1 MTSTN
6 TTSGRGT
13 EASELLSMWEEVA
26 QGLTER
32 LAAVGPGSWTVPTC
46 CEGWDVAELVGHAI
60 GGQRL
65 IPRCLGASGAI
76 DATNDEPVLLWGAV
90 RQAANSA
97 FRVPGAMDDVIEFF
111 GDEMPAMNG
120 LRFML
125 GDLLVH
131 TWDLARATGHNDR
144 LHREACALVLAN
156 LEPMDEF
163 LRTSGM
169 YGPKLEPA
177 TGADTQDRLLAFLG
191 RKV

>member
-26 QGLTER
+26 QGFTER

>member
-26 QGLTER
+26 QGFTER

-191 RKV
+191 RKL

>member
-1 MTSTN
+1 MTN
-6 TTSGRGT
+6 TNITAGRGT

-26 QGLTER
+26 QGFTER
-32 LAAVGPGSWTVPTC
+32 LAAVGPESWTVPTY
-46 CEGWDVAELVGHAI
+46 CEGWDVAELVGHVI
-60 GGQRL
+60 DGQRL

-76 DATNDEPVLLWGAV
+76 DATDDEPVLLWGVV
-90 RQAANSA
+90 RQAASTA
-97 FRVPGAMDDVIEFF
+97 FRAPGAMDEVIEFF

-131 TWDLARATGHNDR
+131 TWDLARATGHDDR
-144 LHREACALVLAN
+144 LHAQACAFVLGN

-177 TGADTQDRLLAFLG
+177 AGVDTQDRLLAFLG